1 MVAFFISVSE
11 IISARHNLFR
21 NFFPVLNNFLRQH
34 FRNNAKALRL
44 SNCPRKTIFKK
55 LKQIIMTMLTVKPET
70 GRVHAPRFDNL
81 LENIFENEFP
91 TFLGNEFLK
100 HTAPLA
106 NVQETKDA
114 YTIEVS
120 APGFSKESFN
130 VKVEDSILTITGEA
144 KEEKL
149 EEGTKFTRKEFVH
162 ASFKRSFTLPK
173 TIVAAQIA
181 ATYQNG
187 ILKVTLP
194 KMEEAK
200 AKGTI
205 EVKIS

>member
-1 MVAFFISVSE
+1 
-11 IISARHNLFR
+11 
-21 NFFPVLNNFLRQH
+21 
-34 FRNNAKALRL
+34 
-44 SNCPRKTIFKK
+44 
-55 LKQIIMTMLTVKPET
+55 MLTVRPES
-70 GRVHAPRFDNL
+70 GRVHAPRFSNL

-100 HTAPLA
+100 HTGPSA
-106 NVQETKDA
+106 NVKETKDS
-114 YTIEVS
+114 YLIEVS
-120 APGFSKESFN
+120 APGFAKESFN
-130 VKVEDSILTITGEA
+130 VKVEDSILTITGEV

-162 ASFKRSFTLPK
+162 TSFKRSFTLPK
-173 TIVAAQIA
+173 TIVADKINA
-181 ATYQNG
+181 AYENG

-205 EVKIS
+205 EVKIA